1 MANIVAIVGRP
12 NVGKSTFFNRLVGER
27 KAIMDDI
34 SGVTRDRHYGHAEW
48 CGKYFTVIDTG
59 GYVGGSEDVFEK
71 AIRKQVELAIQ
82 EATVVLFM
90 VDVKQGLTEYDK
102 EVAEIIRRFK
112 KPVYVVA
119 NKADTS
125 QHEHTAGEFYVFGLG
140 EVFPVSAQTGYGT
153 GDLLDQ
159 VVKHFPEDGLE
170 NPDEGIPR
178 IAVLGQP
185 NVGKSSLI
193 NVWLG
198 TDRNIVTDIAGT
210 TRDAIDT
217 RYKAF
222 GKDFILTDTA
232 GMRRKAKVKD
242 DIEFYSV
249 MRAIA
254 ALEKSD
260 VCVYVIDAEK
270 GLVAQDLNL
279 LHLAIN
285 RKKGIVLLVNKW
297 DLIKKDSK
305 TAYQFEQA
313 IREKLAPAD
322 YMPILFIS
330 VLKKQRIFQAA
341 EKAVQV
347 FAELK
352 KKVATSQLNEK
363 LLPEI
368 ENYPPP
374 SWKGKHISI
383 KYITQLTAR
392 TPTFGFFCNLPQY
405 VKEPYIRFLENKI
418 REHFGFEGA
427 PVTVVL
433 KKK

>member
-27 KAIMDDI
+27 RAITDDM

-59 GYVGGSEDVFEK
+59 GYVGESEDVFEK
-71 AIRKQVELAIQ
+71 AIREQVELAIQ

-102 EVAEIIRRFK
+102 EVAEIIRRFQ
-112 KPVYVVA
+112 KPVYVMA

-125 QHEHTAGEFYVFGLG
+125 QHEHTSGEFYALGLG

-159 VVKHFPEDGLE
+159 VIKHFPEDGLE

-198 TDRNIVTDIAGT
+198 TQRNIVTDIAGT

-222 GKDFILTDTA
+222 GKEFILTDTA

-279 LHLAIN
+279 LHLAID

-297 DLIKKDSK
+297 DLIEKDSK
-305 TAYQFEQA
+305 TAYQFERA

-330 VLKKQRIFQAA
+330 ALKKQRIFQAA
-341 EKAVQV
+341 EKAIEV

-352 KKVATSQLNEK
+352 KKVTTSQLNDK

-374 SWKGKHISI
+374 SWKGKHIHI

-405 VKEPYIRFLENKI
+405 VKEPYMRFLENKI